1 MDGFRSTEA
10 SDSEFSAEEYSRY
23 SRQIILPEVGCKGQH
38 RLRSASV
45 LCIGAGGLG
54 SPLMLYLAAAGIG
67 RLGII
72 DLDIVGAS
80 NLHRQIIY
88 KSSDIGR
95 LKTHSARDHIQDLN
109 PHCNVEVHD
118 VLLNSNNALGILA
131 AYDIVCDAT
140 DNFPSRYLINDACTI
155 LGKPNVY
162 GSVQGF
168 YGQVSVFNLR
178 AESPNFRDLLP
189 TPPPLDLIP
198 SCAEAG
204 VLGVLPGLIG
214 IIQATET
221 LKIITGIGE
230 PLDGRLLVIDGQAMR
245 FRELQLRCDPDRTLI
260 TSLVDYDQFCRQS
273 DKVYDHDSS
282 STMNSILVKDLKLLL
297 DSGDPSVLLLDVRR
311 QEEASIAAI
320 KGAWLVPLDNIES
333 GEAIEHVRRLAE
345 DKCIYVYCKLGGR
358 SAKAVKLLAQHGITA
373 TNISGGI
380 DAWSQEVD
388 PTIPRY

>member
-10 SDSEFSAEEYSRY
+10 SNSEFSAEEYSRY

-95 LKTHSARDHIQDLN
+95 LKTHSAKDHIQDLN
-109 PHCNVEVHD
+109 PHCNVEVHN

-131 AYDIVCDAT
+131 TYDIICDAT
-140 DNFPSRYLINDACTI
+140 DNSPSRYLINDACTI

-168 YGQVSVFNLR
+168 YGQVSVFNLS

-245 FRELQLRCDPDRTLI
+245 FRELQLRCDPDRIPI
-260 TSLVDYDQFCRQS
+260 TSLIDYDQFCRQS

-320 KGAWLVPLDNIES
+320 EGAWLVPLDNIES
-333 GEAIEHVRRLAE
+333 GEAISPSVCLRHRANSKGSLPPSS
-345 DKCIYVYCKLGGR
+345 G
-358 SAKAVKLLAQHGITA
+358 A
-373 TNISGGI
+373 TNL
-380 DAWSQEVD
+380 
-388 PTIPRY
+388 YL

>member
-10 SDSEFSAEEYSRY
+10 SNSEFSAEEYSRY

-67 RLGII
+67 HLGII

-131 AYDIVCDAT
+131 AYDIICDAT

-162 GSVQGF
+162 GSVQRF
-168 YGQVSVFNLR
+168 YGQVSVFNLS

-204 VLGVLPGLIG
+204 VLGV
-214 IIQATET
+214 
-221 LKIITGIGE
+221 
-230 PLDGRLLVIDGQAMR
+230 
-245 FRELQLRCDPDRTLI
+245 
-260 TSLVDYDQFCRQS
+260 
-273 DKVYDHDSS
+273 
-282 STMNSILVKDLKLLL
+282 
-297 DSGDPSVLLLDVRR
+297 
-311 QEEASIAAI
+311 
-320 KGAWLVPLDNIES
+320 
-333 GEAIEHVRRLAE
+333 
-345 DKCIYVYCKLGGR
+345 
-358 SAKAVKLLAQHGITA
+358 
-373 TNISGGI
+373 
-380 DAWSQEVD
+380 
-388 PTIPRY
+388 